1 MNKVVYLYSA
11 LSSKDLCVTM
21 LMREMDD
28 EMGRGGKS
36 CSSLRKTEEDK
47 QVLQLFY
54 LVPSIIS
61 IKEAKTAFSSCCC
74 FTSCLNQSALSL
86 SGRPLQ
92 HVGINRTVEYR
103 QHRVVC
109 KHIGSGFAEPM

>member
-21 LMREMDD
+21 LMREADD

-36 CSSLRKTEEDK
+36 CSAGRKTTINK
-47 QVLQLFY
+47 QDLQLCY

-61 IKEAKTAFSSCCC
+61 IKEAKTAFSSR
-74 FTSCLNQSALSL
+74 SASL
-86 SGRPLQ
+86 
-92 HVGINRTVEYR
+92 HV
-103 QHRVVC
+103 
-109 KHIGSGFAEPM
+109 